1 MTQSLAD
8 CVVEDGIFLKTQA
21 QDATSVIGLLA
32 GHLRD
37 KGLVADTYV
46 QAVIDREKVMPTGLP
61 MEDGLAVAVPH
72 TDPQH
77 VIRSGIAIA
86 TLAAPVAFASMDD
99 PDNQLAVQVV
109 FALALKSKDEQIGM
123 LQSIGR
129 LLQDGARIR
138 KLIEASD
145 PQDAR
150 ALLNAA

>member
-8 CVVEDGIFLKTQA
+8 CVAEDGIFLKAQA

-32 GHLRD
+32 GHLRA

-86 TLAAPVAFASMDD
+86 TLAEPVAFASMDD
-99 PDNQLAVQVV
+99 PDNQLAVRVV

-129 LLQDGARIR
+129 LLQDGERIR
-138 KLIEASD
+138 KLMDASGPQEAM
-145 PQDAR
+145 
-150 ALLNAA
+150 ALLSAE